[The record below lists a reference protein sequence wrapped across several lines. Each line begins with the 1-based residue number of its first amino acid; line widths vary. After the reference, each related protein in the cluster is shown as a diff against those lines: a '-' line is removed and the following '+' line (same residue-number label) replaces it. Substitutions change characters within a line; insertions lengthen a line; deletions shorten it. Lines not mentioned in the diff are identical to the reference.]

1 MREASFSG
9 RKAERFSEELY
20 MISDFTVL
28 GTKSEPCVSL
38 SYLSMVRFA
47 AQNSDRWNMRYP
59 NKASFDKKHL
69 KLDII
74 ENDPVNDL
82 LAGMAMGMLIQ
93 IYDHNPTLFI
103 PEVSFCGISI
113 KDKYRQDNPHTDHEN
128 DKDYIKVLGLLNN
141 DWECDVDGGE
151 FLYEDKKIPLSPGQF
166 VVFNPRKVHRSADI
180 ISDKKRF
187 GIDFTVK
194 RKK

>member
-1 MREASFSG
+1 MINSNETLKTPILFLVFNRPSCTEKVF
-9 RKAERFSEELY
+9 KAIAAARPTKLY
-20 MISDFTVL
+20 VAADGARLNRL
-28 GTKSEPCVSL
+28 GETDLCAQVRSIATKV
-38 SYLSMVRFA
+38 
-47 AQNSDRWNMRYP
+47 
-59 NKASFDKKHL
+59 
-69 KLDII
+69 
-74 ENDPVNDL
+74 
-82 LAGMAMGMLIQ
+82 
-93 IYDHNPTLFI
+93 
-103 PEVSFCGISI
+103 
-113 KDKYRQDNPHTDHEN
+113 
-128 DKDYIKVLGLLNN
+128 